1 MKIKSCSDDM
11 RTVWTFQVWNIR
23 KTNRPIKMVVILS
36 KSESFETR
44 LFIVFMAD
52 ETKDLFRVLI

>member
-1 MKIKSCSDDM
+1 
-11 RTVWTFQVWNIR
+11 
-23 KTNRPIKMVVILS
+23 MVVILS